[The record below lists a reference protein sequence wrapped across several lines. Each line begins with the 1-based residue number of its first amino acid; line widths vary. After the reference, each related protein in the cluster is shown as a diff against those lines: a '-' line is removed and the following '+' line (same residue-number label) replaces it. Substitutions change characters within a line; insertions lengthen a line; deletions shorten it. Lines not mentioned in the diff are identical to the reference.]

1 MTTRP
6 KAKLIVNPS
15 AGCGS
20 TGRKW
25 KRIHEYLIKSGLSF
39 DFVHTEGRG
48 HAMEL
53 AMEAA
58 HEEYEMVIAAG
69 GDGTLNEVV
78 NGLLDSGNTKDTTL
92 GVLNTGTGCD
102 FARFLGVSRD
112 YRLASLH
119 LVNPRKVRADV
130 GVVECQKEGRAIRR
144 YYISA
149 AGMGMDG
156 EVVETAVKGPRVIHG
171 NLPYFFGI
179 LQSLGTYHNKD
190 IRIHLDDNVE
200 DIRICSVIM
209 ANGGFYAGGM
219 HIAPDANLQDGL
231 FEVMILGDIGKLELM
246 QVFPSAYKG
255 DHVTHPKVRIEKAAQ
270 VIIESSERIMVQ
282 ADGEFVGEGPASFKI
297 IPAALNIAI

>member
-25 KRIHEYLIKSGLSF
+25 KRIHEYLIQSGLSF
-39 DFVHTEGRG
+39 DFVHTQGRG

-53 AMEAA
+53 AKEAA
-58 HEEYEMVIAAG
+58 LGGYEMVVAVG
-69 GDGTLNEVV
+69 GDGTLNEIV
-78 NGLLDSGNTKDTTL
+78 NGLLDSGNAKDITL

-102 FARFLGVSRD
+102 FARFLGISRD
-112 YRLASLH
+112 YRQACLH
-119 LVNPRKVRADV
+119 LVNPQKVRADV
-130 GVVECQKEGRAIRR
+130 GVVECQKEGQPIRR
-144 YYISA
+144 YFISA
-149 AGMGMDG
+149 AGMGLDG

-179 LQSLGTYHNKD
+179 LQSLGTYRNKD
-190 IRIHLDDNVE
+190 IRIQLDDSVE
-200 DIRICSVIM
+200 DVRICSVIV

-231 FEVMILGDIGKLELM
+231 FEVMILGDVGKLELI
-246 QVFPSAYKG
+246 QVFPSAYRG
-255 DHVTHPKVRIEKAAQ
+255 AHVTHPKVRIEKAAQ

-282 ADGEFVGEGPASFKI
+282 ADGELVGEGPATFRIVPS
-297 IPAALNIAI
+297 ALNIAI